1 MNSTERC
8 KEGLTQFGYVR
19 QLDRQRSQVIL
30 SDLKERFK
38 PTFQSDLDKVMLAY
52 SGFVAG
58 IALVSLI
65 PHSDT
70 NLQVVL
76 GSLAFWTGA
85 VCYLFKR
92 RKAAPAR
99 QD

>member
-1 MNSTERC
+1 VNSTEHC
-8 KEGLTQFGYVR
+8 KERPTQFDCFR
-19 QLDRQRSQVIL
+19 QLVRQRSEIIL
-30 SDLKERFK
+30 SAVKERFA
-38 PTFQSDLDKVMLAY
+38 PAFLSDLDKVMLAY

-58 IALVSLI
+58 ITLVSLT
-65 PHSDT
+65 PHAST

-76 GSLAFWTGA
+76 GSLVFWTGA
-85 VCYLFKR
+85 GCYLFKR